1 MAEENSF
8 SPRKYLSNG
17 RRGKEEKKE
26 RWKKITEEISAV
38 SSKETSIYKRG
49 VSATVSSR
57 DASFSGETKVQARLR
72 EENERNTPDARASKF
87 QVSRIIFVRIKKRT
101 STVPA
106 TVQSSPLK
114 LR

>member
-49 VSATVSSR
+49 GFRNRIIKGREFLRGNKSA
-57 DASFSGETKVQARLR
+57 GETAGRERTQHPRCARIEISGFSDNFR
-72 EENERNTPDARASKF
+72 PH
-87 QVSRIIFVRIKKRT
+87 
-101 STVPA
+101 
-106 TVQSSPLK
+106 
-114 LR
+114 